1 MTSPFLDL
9 AARRPILFDGAMG
22 TTLHQH
28 DLDVHRDYCGC
39 ENCSEVLLTSR
50 PELIQG
56 IHESFFAAGADAV
69 ETNSFGGARHVLGE
83 FGLADRSLEINRL
96 AARVARAA
104 AEKFASRGSPRFV
117 AGSIGPGTKLASLG
131 QIEWDDLLESYR
143 IQVRGLLEGG
153 ADLLLVETC
162 QDLLQVKCAIN
173 ACLDEL
179 DRAGRTPEDVPVMV
193 SVTIETSG
201 SMLLGTSIEGACAAL
216 AGYPIASLGLN
227 CATGPAEMVEH
238 VRYLVRHWPRLV
250 SVMPNAGL
258 PVMDQGKARFPLAP
272 RPFADAMLR
281 LAREEGVNVVGGCC
295 GTTPEHIRQ
304 IAEGLRSPPAQRAR
318 QTPAGEAAGAP
329 RVKTP
334 LPAAVTS
341 LYEPV
346 EARQDSS
353 ILIIGERLNASGSR
367 KFRDL
372 LESGDTE
379 GVVSQARAQLRDGS
393 HVLDLNVDVAGRDGP
408 GDMAHL
414 ARKLATSVA
423 APLMLDSTSPRV
435 IEAGLK
441 HAGGKCII
449 NSANFEEGDE
459 KFDQMASLARRYG
472 AALVIGSIDE
482 DREQAMA
489 RTAKRKHEI
498 AARGYERATR
508 VFGLAPGD
516 LYFDPLVLP
525 VSTGLESDRRSA
537 AELIEGVRL
546 IAADF
551 PQSQITC
558 GLSNVSF
565 GLSPSARVVLNSVLL
580 HRLVEAGLTSA
591 IVHASKI
598 LPRDRIAEAHWRAA
612 DDLIEDRRADAR
624 PAGAPAD
631 FDPLQ
636 AFIALFTGREAPK
649 AARVPA
655 ADLTIEERLRRHII
669 EGEREGLDAT
679 ISAALDRYAP
689 LAIIN
694 DHLLDGMR
702 VVGELFGSGRMQLP
716 FVLQSAEA
724 MKASVA
730 LLTPHMDRA
739 GGDSKGSIV
748 LATVKGD
755 VHDIGK
761 NLVDIILTNN
771 GYTVHNLGIK
781 QSLPAILDA
790 QRRTGAGAIGL
801 SGLLVKSVNVMEDNL
816 REMKSLGLRVPVL
829 LGGAALSRHY
839 AEGHL
844 RGVYDGPC
852 FYGKDAFEGLRI
864 MDALAGGR
872 KRELDDEIASRLSKR
887 AHAEEVIAA
896 SRASRACAR
905 ERHKGDE
912 PINPAADAGAT
923 ATLTFQPLAPAP
935 DIPEPP
941 FWGSRVVEDVP
952 LDACFAHI
960 NPIALFR
967 GQWQF
972 KQGGMSE
979 AEHERQLDEVVKPL
993 FDRLTRDCAARG
1005 ILTPRVVYGY
1015 FPCGSSGDALVI
1027 YDPRDAGASPG
1038 LRREIERFTFPR
1050 QSRGRRLC
1058 IADFFLPITSE
1069 RPDVVAFHCVTMGPK
1084 ASHEARRLFENNAYT
1099 EYLYLHGLGVE
1110 TAEAL
1115 AELWHKRIRQELGI
1129 SGDDAPRLKD
1139 LFTQHYRGGRYSFGY
1154 PACPDMSDQARLFRL
1169 IEPRRIGCDLTEN
1182 FQIDPEQSTSA
1193 LIAHHPGAKYFN
1205 V

>member
-1 MTSPFLDL
+1 MPSPFFDL
-9 AARRPILFDGAMG
+9 AARRTVLFDGAMG

-28 DLDVHRDYCGC
+28 DLDVPRDYCGC

-50 PELIQG
+50 PELIQS
-56 IHESFFAAGADAV
+56 IHESFFAAGADVV

-83 FGLADRSLEINRL
+83 FGLSERVLEINRL

-104 AEKFASRGSPRFV
+104 AEKHAGPASPRFV
-117 AGSIGPGTKLASLG
+117 AGSIGPGTKLVSLG
-131 QIEWDDLLESYR
+131 QIDWDDLIESYR
-143 IQVRGLLEGG
+143 LQVRGLLEGG
-153 ADLLLVETC
+153 VDLLVIETC

-173 ACLDEL
+173 ACLDEIE
-179 DRAGRTPEDVPVMV
+179 RANRTPADVPLMV

-201 SMLLGTSIEGACAAL
+201 TMLLGTSIEAACAAL
-216 AGYPIASLGLN
+216 ASYPVASLGLN
-227 CATGPAEMVEH
+227 CATGPAEMLEH
-238 VRYLVRHWPRLV
+238 MRYLARHWPRLV

-272 RPFADAMLR
+272 RPFAEAMLR
-281 LAREEGVNVVGGCC
+281 FARDEGVNIIGGCC
-295 GTTPEHIRQ
+295 GTTPEHIRL
-304 IAEGLRSPPAQRAR
+304 IAQGLAAPGFSPARPAKAPI
-318 QTPAGEAAGAP
+318 PAS
-329 RVKTP
+329 
-334 LPAAVTS
+334 VTS

-379 GVVSQARAQLRDGS
+379 GIISQARAQLRDGS

-414 ARKLATSVA
+414 ARKLGTSVA

-449 NSANFEEGDE
+449 NSANFEDGDE
-459 KFDQMASLARRYG
+459 KFDQMAALARRYG

-489 RTAKRKHEI
+489 RTAQRKLDI
-498 AARGYERATR
+498 AARGFERATR
-508 VFGLAPGD
+508 RFGLAPGD

-546 IAADF
+546 IARAF
-551 PQSQITC
+551 SQSQITC

-598 LPRDRIAEAHWRAA
+598 LPRDRIPEDHWRAA
-612 DDLIEDRRADAR
+612 DDLIEDRRGPNR
-624 PAGAPAD
+624 PSGAPPD

-636 AFIALFTGREAPK
+636 AFIALFAGREAPK
-649 AARVPA
+649 TARPPA
-655 ADLTIEERLRRHII
+655 SSLTLEERLRRHII
-669 EGEREGLDAT
+669 DGEREGLDHT
-679 ISAALDRYAP
+679 ISTALERFPP

-702 VVGELFGSGRMQLP
+702 VVGELFASGRMQLP

-724 MKASVA
+724 MKAAVA

-739 GGDSKGSIV
+739 AGASKGSIV

-781 QSLPAILDA
+781 QALPAILDA
-790 QRRTGAGAIGL
+790 QRRTGADAIGL

-816 REMKSLGLRVPVL
+816 REMKAMGLRTPVL

-844 RGVYDGPC
+844 RCVYEGPC
-852 FYGKDAFEGLRI
+852 YYGKDAFEGLRI
-864 MDALAGGR
+864 MDALAAGR
-872 KRELDDEIASRLSKR
+872 ASALDEEIASRIAKR
-887 AHAEEVIAA
+887 ANAEEVIAA
-896 SRASRACAR
+896 SRANRACAR
-905 ERHKGDE
+905 DRFEPGDSSWS
-912 PINPAADAGAT
+912 AGAPDG
-923 ATLTFQPLAPAP
+923 AAPHAAALSPAP
-935 DIPEPP
+935 DIPAPP
-941 FWGSRVVEDVP
+941 FWGSRIVDDVP
-952 LDACFAHI
+952 LSACFAHI

-972 KQGGMSE
+972 KRGAMTD
-979 AEHERQLDEVVKPL
+979 AEHQRQLDEVVKPL
-993 FDRLTRDCAARG
+993 FERLTRDCAARG
-1005 ILTPRVVYGY
+1005 VFAPRVVYGY
-1015 FPCGSSGDALVI
+1015 FPCGSSGDDLI
-1027 YDPRDAGASPG
+1027 IFDPRDAETSPER
-1038 LRREIERFTFPR
+1038 RREIERFTFPR
-1050 QSRGRRLC
+1050 QSRDRRLC
-1058 IADFFLPITSE
+1058 ISDFFLPVTSD
-1069 RPDVVAFHCVTMGPK
+1069 RPDVVAFHCVTVGRR
-1084 ASHEARRLFENNAYT
+1084 AGDEARKLFENNEYA

-1129 SGDDAPRLKD
+1129 SGGDAPRLKD

-1154 PACPDMSDQARLFRL
+1154 PPAP
-1169 IEPRRIGCDLTEN
+1169 T
-1182 FQIDPEQSTSA
+1182 
-1193 LIAHHPGAKYFN
+1193 
-1205 V
+1205 